1 LGARIIEHNRMEN
14 GRDVRGIRSLNR
26 HTLEQIVA
34 AIPAAVLVADAN
46 DPRLPIVYANPAY
59 ERLSGYAVDELA
71 GLPWGVLARA
81 APGDSGLAALQAAI
95 GRGEACRVT
104 LPDLRQDGT
113 TWTSDVSVTPLRSA
127 RGELRYF
134 LLTYEPLAAVR
145 GNRDSAASP
154 LAQVPAAADATG
166 EISLLQRELGRA
178 RQKIATLDR
187 IDPGTG
193 LVRFAH
199 FQETMRRDLSMAR
212 RDRRFVTLL
221 VFEIIEYA
229 VYRQTFGDKAA
240 DSCQRMIGAQIMSA
254 LRRAGDL
261 CARYDEST
269 LVAAAVG
276 QHADEIRPLADRI
289 ADGVRQ
295 LKLHNPRGKASR
307 YITTRVSLISCPPG
321 AHDDPEPLIARAL
334 AEARGTDTPLRAI
347 QATGSRP

>member
-1 LGARIIEHNRMEN
+1 MDT
-14 GRDVRGIRSLNR
+14 GRDARGIRSLNR
-26 HTLEQIVA
+26 HTLEQIVDFC
-34 AIPAAVLVADAN
+34 PAAVLVADAN

-59 ERLSGYAVDELA
+59 ERLSGHTAEELA
-71 GLPWGVLARA
+71 GQPWGVLARA
-81 APGDSGLAALQAAI
+81 EPGDEALAALKTAI
-95 GRGEACRVT
+95 GRGEACRAT
-104 LPDLRQDGT
+104 LPDLRKDGAS
-113 TWTSDVSVTPLRSA
+113 WTCDVIVTPLRGA
-127 RGELRYF
+127 RGDLRYF
-134 LLTYEPLAAVR
+134 LLTHEPVATFPANRDAALPAAVP
-145 GNRDSAASP
+145 A
-154 LAQVPAAADATG
+154 PAAADTG
-166 EISLLQRELGRA
+166 ELSLLQRELGRA
-178 RQKIATLDR
+178 RQKIATMDR
-187 IDPGTG
+187 IDPATG
-193 LVRFAH
+193 LVRFVH
-199 FQETMRRDLSMAR
+199 FQDTLRRDLAMAR

-221 VFEIIEYA
+221 VFEIVEYA

-307 YITTRVSLISCPPG
+307 YITTRMSLISCPPG

-334 AEARGTDTPLRAI
+334 AEARGNESPARASL
-347 QATGSRP
+347 G